1 MNDTPNTTLDPVA
14 GLKALEARKVAA
26 AEQFT
31 RETAEAKARIEALYA
46 LQHPIWRALQTH
58 REKRQA
64 IRRVETMIELF
75 KDDAAKKRETLH
87 AEAIIRD
94 PLNMRGHI
102 LALHGEIHHLDV
114 VQSDCLR
121 SIQTLQGEADSL
133 RAEATAYANQNNLGS
148 MLATFDEPL
157 DE

>member
-14 GLKALEARKVAA
+14 ELKALEARKVAQ
-26 AEQFT
+26 AEQFA

-64 IRRVETMIELF
+64 IRRVEKMIALF
-75 KDDAAKKRETLH
+75 QDDAAKKREMLH
-87 AEAIIRD
+87 SETIVRD

-114 VQSDCLR
+114 VQADCQR
-121 SIQTLQGEADSL
+121 SIGKLKAGADNL

-148 MLATFDEPL
+148 MLAAFDEPVE
-157 DE
+157 D